1 MTTDLR
7 TSLLINRQVPEFIR
21 EEYPLFISFLEAYY
35 EYLETKQGSQIN
47 DLTTQAKEL
56 KYIADVDVS
65 INKFE
70 EQFFNTFAN
79 LLPRDVS
86 VNKEFLIK
94 NVLPLYLAK
103 GNEKAF
109 KLLFRMLYNDEVDI
123 ILPKSN
129 VLRASDGK
137 WVVDNILKIE
147 TDIRS
152 VYTGDGTTKT
162 FYLSPCRCPL
172 TGNSL
177 FISGTLY
184 VDGVE
189 VTSGFHIRQESK
201 KLVFD
206 TAPANGAFIQYFYQN
221 IDITM
226 LDNRQIRGRSSGATA
241 IIERSVRRIITDEL
255 NLGFPFQLF
264 INSKTLNGSFL
275 QGEEVETDTII
286 NGNLVTLRADTFSIV
301 NRINV
306 ISGGSSYNVGDPV
319 LVVGGGATEP
329 ATGIVSDIVEG
340 YIDTITV
347 NYGGA
352 GFSNGTDIIVSG
364 IAPLFIDLAVDD
376 IDTSGTANSTQNTY
390 SVFTDRISDYG
401 NVSISASDYGFPGN
415 VIPTGENVSTVIA
428 DALTP
433 LELTDLG
440 PMTNVIVLFSNTSVT
455 ISPSLDAVGAVYE
468 IGNNFFSIRSFESV
482 GRIQINDGGQGY
494 VEGDE
499 VVFGANPYGTFGQGA
514 AAAVKAVNANGTI
527 TQIEIQPS
535 RISGTANI
543 SSGNVE
549 IIGTAT
555 DFGNDVRVGDRII
568 INNESR
574 YINAISNTTHANVNV
589 SFTSTATGRK
599 IGRYG
604 VFPIGGQRY
613 DQNNLPTI
621 TISSSNVS
629 ATGANV
635 EITSLMGDGE
645 NITPFIGNV
654 QPGEIITI
662 DVVSGGANY
671 QYIPQ
676 VDLTGYGDGTATANA
691 DIESVYV
698 SFPGRWTTSDS
709 IISSSERK
717 LQGRDYY
724 VDYSYVTS
732 SLTEFSKY
740 KNVLKDLLHPAGFV
754 NYADLNKANTFTR
767 PITVETSSDVTIS
780 GTVNVANASIYVTG
794 TNTYFNIA
802 NTNAVLTIGSNIVV
816 NNEIRV
822 VDSIISNTNLSVT
835 SAFTTTANVKT
846 LTILT

>member
-7 TSLLINRQVPEFIR
+7 TSLLIHRQVPEFIR

-35 EYLETKQGSQIN
+35 EYLETKQGSERN
-47 DLTTQAKEL
+47 DLTTKAKEL
-56 KYIADVDVS
+56 KNLPDVDQS
-65 INKFE
+65 IDDFE
-70 EQFFNTFAN
+70 EQFFNTFAD
-79 LLPRDVS
+79 LLPREVS

-94 NVLPLYLAK
+94 NVLPLYLSK

-137 WVVDNILKIE
+137 WVIDSILKIA
-147 TDIRS
+147 TNIRS
-152 VYTGDGTTKT
+152 IYTGDGTTTT
-162 FYLSPCRCPL
+162 FVMAQDAPFTDITVYIDDVEQTYETDFYIRKE
-172 TGNSL
+172 SL
-177 FISGTLY
+177 
-184 VDGVE
+184 
-189 VTSGFHIRQESK
+189 
-201 KLVFD
+201 KLVFY
-206 TAPANGAFIQYFYQN
+206 TAPANQSN
-221 IDITM
+221 IKVVYSNFNIN
-226 LDNRQIRGRSSGATA
+226 LLNNRQVRGSSSGATA
-241 IIERSVRRIITDEL
+241 LIERAVKRIITDEI
-255 NLGFPFQLF
+255 NIGFPFQLF
-264 INSKTLNGSFL
+264 INSKTLRGSFQ
-275 QGEEVETDTII
+275 QGEVITTDII
-286 NGNLVTLRADTFSIV
+286 VNNTLVNLQADTFSIV

-306 ISGGSSYNVGDPV
+306 ITGGSSYNVGDPV

-329 ATGIVSDIVEG
+329 ASGVVADIVEG

-352 GFSNGTDIIVSG
+352 GFSNGSDIIVSG

-390 SVFTDRISDYG
+390 SVFTDRIEDYA
-401 NVSISASDYGFPGN
+401 NVSISASDYGFPAN
-415 VIPTGENVSTVIA
+415 VIPTGENVSTVIT

-440 PMTNVIVLFSNTSVT
+440 PMTNVIVLFSNTSVSV
-455 ISPSLDAVGAVYE
+455 SPTLDAVGAVYE
-468 IGNNFFSIRSFESV
+468 VGNNFFSIRTFESV
-482 GRIQINDGGQGY
+482 GRIQINDGGEGY
-494 VEGDE
+494 VAGDE
-499 VVFGANPYGTFGQGA
+499 IIFTTNPYGTFGQGA
-514 AAAVKAVNANGTI
+514 AAAVKQVDANGTI
-527 TQIEIQPS
+527 TQIELQPS
-535 RISGTANI
+535 RIAGTANVTNGDI
-543 SSGNVE
+543 E
-549 IIGTAT
+549 IIGTST

-589 SFTSTATGRK
+589 SFTSTATDRK

-613 DQNNLPTI
+613 DQLNLPTI
-621 TISSSNVS
+621 SVLSTNVS

-645 NITPFIGNV
+645 SITPFIGNV
-654 QPGEIITI
+654 QPGEIVSI
-662 DVVSGGANY
+662 DVVSGGVNY

-691 DIESVYV
+691 EIESGYV

-709 IISSSERK
+709 ILSSSERK
-717 LQGRDYY
+717 LQGLNYY
-724 VDYSYVTS
+724 VDYSYITS
-732 SLTEFSKY
+732 SLIEFSKY

-754 NYADLNKANTFTR
+754 NYADLNKTNSFER
-767 PITVETSSDVTIS
+767 PITFSYQTESTIS

-794 TNTYFNIA
+794 TNTYFNVA
-802 NTNAVLTIGSNIVV
+802 NTNGLLTVGSNIAV
-816 NNEIRV
+816 NNVIRT

-835 SAFTTTANVKT
+835 IAFTTTANAET

>member
-7 TSLLINRQVPEFIR
+7 TSLLIHRQVPEFIR

-35 EYLETKQGSQIN
+35 EYLETKQGSERN
-47 DLTTQAKEL
+47 DLTTKAKEL
-56 KYIADVDVS
+56 KNLPDVDQS
-65 INKFE
+65 IDDFE
-70 EQFFNTFAN
+70 EQFFNTFAD
-79 LLPRDVS
+79 LLPREVS

-94 NVLPLYLAK
+94 NVLPLYLSK

-137 WVVDNILKIE
+137 WVIDSILKIA
-147 TDIRS
+147 TNIRS
-152 VYTGDGTTKT
+152 IYTGDGTTTT
-162 FYLSPCRCPL
+162 FVMAQDAPFTDITVYIDDVEQTYETDFYIRKE
-172 TGNSL
+172 SL
-177 FISGTLY
+177 
-184 VDGVE
+184 
-189 VTSGFHIRQESK
+189 
-201 KLVFD
+201 KLVFY
-206 TAPANGAFIQYFYQN
+206 TAPANQSN
-221 IDITM
+221 IKVVYSNFNIN
-226 LDNRQIRGRSSGATA
+226 LLNNRQVRGSSSGATA
-241 IIERSVRRIITDEL
+241 LIERAVKRIITDEI
-255 NLGFPFQLF
+255 NIGFPFQLF
-264 INSKTLNGSFL
+264 INSKTLRGSFQ
-275 QGEEVETDTII
+275 QGEVITTDII
-286 NGNLVTLRADTFSIV
+286 VNNTLVNLQADTFSIV

-306 ISGGSSYNVGDPV
+306 ITGGSSYNVGDPV

-329 ATGIVSDIVEG
+329 ASGVVADIVEG

-352 GFSNGTDIIVSG
+352 GFSNGSDIIVSG

-390 SVFTDRISDYG
+390 SVFTDRIEDYA
-401 NVSISASDYGFPGN
+401 NVSISASDYGFPSN
-415 VIPTGENVSTVIA
+415 VIPTGENVSTVIT

-433 LELTDLG
+433 LELVDLG
-440 PMTNVIVLFSNTSVT
+440 PMTNVIVLFSNTSVSV
-455 ISPSLDAVGAVYE
+455 SPTLDAVGAVYE
-468 IGNNFFSIRSFESV
+468 VGNNFFSIRTFESV
-482 GRIQINDGGQGY
+482 GRIQINDGGEGY
-494 VEGDE
+494 VAGDE
-499 VVFGANPYGTFGQGA
+499 IVFGANPYGTFGQGA
-514 AAAVKAVNANGTI
+514 AAAVKQVDANGTI

-535 RISGTANI
+535 RIAGTANVTNGDI
-543 SSGNVE
+543 E
-549 IIGTAT
+549 IIGTST

-589 SFTSTATGRK
+589 SFTSTATDRK

-613 DQNNLPTI
+613 DQLNLPTI
-621 TISSSNVS
+621 SVLSTNVS

-654 QPGEIITI
+654 QPGEIVSI
-662 DVVSGGANY
+662 DVVSGGVNY

-676 VDLTGYGDGTATANA
+676 VDLTGYGDGNATANA
-691 DIESVYV
+691 EIESGYV

-709 IISSSERK
+709 ILSSSERK
-717 LQGRDYY
+717 LQGLNYY
-724 VDYSYVTS
+724 VDYSYITS
-732 SLTEFSKY
+732 SLIEFSKY

-754 NYADLNKANTFTR
+754 NYADLNKTNSFER
-767 PITVETSSDVTIS
+767 PITFSHQTESTIS

-794 TNTYFNIA
+794 TNTYFNVA
-802 NTNAVLTIGSNIVV
+802 NTNGLLTVGSNIAV
-816 NNEIRV
+816 NNVIRT

-835 SAFTTTANVKT
+835 IAFTTTANAET